1 MGALSKRMEEALNN
15 QINAELY
22 SSYLYLS
29 MSAYFESISLK
40 GFAQWM
46 KVQAEEELLH
56 AMRKSRN
63 HRKM

>member
-1 MGALSKRMEEALNN
+1 MEGVD
-15 QINAELY
+15 
-22 SSYLYLS
+22 

>member
-29 MSAYFESISLK
+29 MCAYFESISLK
-40 GFAQWM
+40 DFCPVDEGT
-46 KVQAEEELLH
+46 
-56 AMRKSRN
+56 S
-63 HRKM
+63 